1 MDPIAWIVI
10 VIMGIGEI
18 FAGVIGLGVL
28 IMCWWWIIALIGAL
42 TGGFVF
48 GLGLVAIIGIIILI
62 VRAVFKTKSD
72 GLPLFARR

>member
-10 VIMGIGEI
+10 VIMGIGAI

-42 TGGFVF
+42 PGGFVF
-48 GLGLVAIIGIIILI
+48 GLGLVL
-62 VRAVFKTKSD
+62 
-72 GLPLFARR
+72 

>member
-10 VIMGIGEI
+10 VIMSIGEI

-48 GLGLVAIIGIIILI
+48 GLGLVAIIGIIVLI

>member
-10 VIMGIGEI
+10 VIMSIGEI

-48 GLGLVAIIGIIILI
+48 GLGLVAIIGIIVLI
-62 VRAVFKTKSD
+62 VRAVLKTKSD
-72 GLPLFARR
+72 G

>member
-10 VIMGIGEI
+10 VIMGIGAI
-18 FAGVIGLGVL
+18 IAGVIGLGVL

-48 GLGLVAIIGIIILI
+48 GLGLVAIIGIIVLI